1 MILWCVE
8 CVLFNTYSFVYS
20 DCFRSV
26 WEIIERL
33 FYFILLSQWSFL
45 IEKINEFE
53 SDDYS
58 FLHGE
63 AVWRPLVEAILG
75 PDAILAHTGKYC
87 GNKPLLIW
95 ALICILFT
103 FVSTQSLL
111 CTNQPRSHVEQAS
124 CFLFR
129 ILSHNPGIVMAIIWQ
144 NLAIFH
150 LTASMSFCLLST
162 LQLRFVSVSCNTHVA

>member
-1 MILWCVE
+1 MTQWC
-8 CVLFNTYSFVYS
+8 
-20 DCFRSV
+20 
-26 WEIIERL
+26 
-33 FYFILLSQWSFL
+33 FL

-53 SDDYS
+53 TEDYS

-87 GNKPLLIW
+87 GNTLLLIW

-103 FVSTQSLL
+103 FHLVVYKPTSFS
-111 CTNQPRSHVEQAS
+111 CEQAS

-129 ILSHNPGIVMAIIWQ
+129 ILSHNPGIVMAII
-144 NLAIFH
+144 
-150 LTASMSFCLLST
+150 
-162 LQLRFVSVSCNTHVA
+162 